1 MSLFSVIVFVF
12 RVTEAELEKYAAE
25 QSPKTYSRA
34 VMTASGTDRFSINNR
49 FEVLYLVCI
58 TWMVRGTVTAN
69 SKRL

>member
-1 MSLFSVIVFVF
+1 MSLCSVIVFVF
-12 RVTEAELEKYAAE
+12 RVTEAALETYAAE

-34 VMTASGTDRFSINNR
+34 VMTASGADRFSINNR
-49 FEVLYLVCI
+49 LEVLYLVCI

>member
-1 MSLFSVIVFVF
+1 MAVEAV
-12 RVTEAELEKYAAE
+12 VTASGRNNLV
-25 QSPKTYSRA
+25 SKTYSRA

-49 FEVLYLVCI
+49 LEVLYLVCI